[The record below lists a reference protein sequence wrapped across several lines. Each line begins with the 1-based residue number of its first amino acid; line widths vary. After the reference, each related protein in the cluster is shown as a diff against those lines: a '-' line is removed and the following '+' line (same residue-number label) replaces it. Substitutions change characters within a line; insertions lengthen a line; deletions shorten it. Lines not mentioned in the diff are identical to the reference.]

1 MEQKFYKK
9 LENNI
14 PTGNL
19 EIRSNI
25 QSCHPGKNLDDMD
38 VLAEL
43 GYCIYYHTPEP
54 SNLNLAKKYVS
65 SDTEI
70 ESGVWKNSWSL
81 EDVELDSEE
90 QRAEN
95 LRIGFAQLRANR
107 NYYLQLTDHYALSDG
122 AEMTDEIRAYRQALR
137 DLPSNTTDPWNVTW
151 PIDPTDPDGTK
162 Y

>member
-65 SDTEI
+65 SDTEYCI
-70 ESGVWKNSWSL
+70 LLATSFMLNV
-81 EDVELDSEE
+81 
-90 QRAEN
+90 A
-95 LRIGFAQLRANR
+95 II
-107 NYYLQLTDHYALSDG
+107 YLTFS
-122 AEMTDEIRAYRQALR
+122 
-137 DLPSNTTDPWNVTW
+137 
-151 PIDPTDPDGTK
+151 
-162 Y
+162 